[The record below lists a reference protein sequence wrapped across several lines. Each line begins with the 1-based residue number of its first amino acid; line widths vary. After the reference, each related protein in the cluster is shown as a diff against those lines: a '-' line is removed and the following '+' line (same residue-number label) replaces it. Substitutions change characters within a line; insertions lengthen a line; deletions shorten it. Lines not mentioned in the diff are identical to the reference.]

1 MKSEAFDK
9 YGNPITDRVVPNG
22 GRVRVAAMLMDA
34 APSSPQAMHRPGF
47 VQLSD
52 EHAEARER
60 ALADRDRRL
69 SEAWRQPAP
78 IQAPPAAQI
87 APTTPAAGA
96 DAVYA
101 ARLHRVQNA
110 WRS

>member
-1 MKSEAFDK
+1 MKCEAFDK
-9 YGNPITDRVVPNG
+9 DGNPITDRIVPKG

-34 APSSPQAMHRPGF
+34 APPPLQAMHRPGF
-47 VQLSD
+47 AQLSD

-60 ALADRDRRL
+60 ALADRDSRL
-69 SEAWRQPAP
+69 SEAWKQPPP
-78 IQAPPAAQI
+78 IQAPVTAKT

-96 DAVYA
+96 DAGYA
-101 ARLHRVQNA
+101 ARLHRLENA

>member
-9 YGNPITDRVVPNG
+9 DGNPITDRIVPNG

-34 APSSPQAMHRPGF
+34 APAHMQGMHRPGF
-47 VQLSD
+47 VQSSD
-52 EHAEARER
+52 EQSEARER

-69 SEAWRQPAP
+69 SDAWKQPAP
-78 IQAPPAAQI
+78 IQAPQAAQI
-87 APTTPAAGA
+87 APTTPAAAA
-96 DAVYA
+96 DAA
-101 ARLHRVQNA
+101 HAGRIHRLENA

>member
-1 MKSEAFDK
+1 MNYEAFDRDGK
-9 YGNPITDRVVPNG
+9 PITNGNLPDG
-22 GRVRVAAMLMDA
+22 GRIRVTAMLMDA
-34 APSSPQAMHRPGF
+34 APSPLQAMHRPGF

-52 EHAEARER
+52 EHAEARET

-69 SEAWRQPAP
+69 SEAWKQPAP
-78 IQAPPAAQI
+78 IQAPPAAKI

-96 DAVYA
+96 DAGHA
-101 ARLHRVQNA
+101 ARIHRLENA

>member
-9 YGNPITDRVVPNG
+9 DGNPITDRIVPNG
-22 GRVRVAAMLMDA
+22 GRIRVAAMLMDA
-34 APSSPQAMHRPGF
+34 APPSPQAKHRPGF
-47 VQLSD
+47 VALSD
-52 EHAEARER
+52 EHAEGRET

-69 SEAWRQPAP
+69 SEAWKQPAP
-78 IQAPPAAQI
+78 IPAPPAAKI

-96 DAVYA
+96 DAGHA
-101 ARLHRVQNA
+101 ARIHRLENA

>member
-1 MKSEAFDK
+1 MTSEVFDK
-9 YGNPITDRVVPNG
+9 DGNPITDRIVPNG

-34 APSSPQAMHRPGF
+34 ASPPLQAMHRPGF

-60 ALADRDRRL
+60 ALEDRDRRV
-69 SEAWRQPAP
+69 SEAWKQPAP
-78 IQAPPAAQI
+78 IQAPPAA
-87 APTTPAAGA
+87 PTTPAAGA
-96 DAVYA
+96 DAAYA
-101 ARLHRVQNA
+101 ARLHRLENA